1 MDAGTRSTASSE
13 GREDLDQLYSRT
25 ETPEADD
32 AVSALPQEA
41 SGGGDGPIGIM
52 SALPHRRPHR
62 RSARRGAS
70 PSVPV
75 IAAPV
80 AAAAAIAEPVEARHL
95 KPVADAGDEVPARR
109 PRSRR
114 RTLPPPYEPPPGI
127 GRLALDGAME
137 TAKFPWRVAAELARQ
152 AAGSITGT
160 LRR

>member
-1 MDAGTRSTASSE
+1 M
-13 GREDLDQLYSRT
+13 DQLYSRT
-25 ETPEADD
+25 ETPDAAD

-62 RSARRGAS
+62 RSALRDAGPPA
-70 PSVPV
+70 V
-75 IAAPV
+75 PV
-80 AAAAAIAEPVEARHL
+80 AAATSGVARAAAAVAETEPVEERHL
-95 KPVADAGDEVPARR
+95 RPVGSAPVERAPRRQR
-109 PRSRR
+109 PRRK
-114 RTLPPPYEPPPGI
+114 TLPPPREPAPGI
-127 GRLALDGAME
+127 GRLALDGAVE